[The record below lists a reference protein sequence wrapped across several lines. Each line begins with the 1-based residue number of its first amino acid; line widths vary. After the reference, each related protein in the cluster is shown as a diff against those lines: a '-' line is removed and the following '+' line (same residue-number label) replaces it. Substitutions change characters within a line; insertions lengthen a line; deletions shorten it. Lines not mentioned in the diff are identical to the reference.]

1 MVIVPI
7 ALPARAPSWGL
18 AMQAF
23 EYQKIVMAVT
33 KCPI

>member
-1 MVIVPI
+1 MAIVPI
-7 ALPARAPSWGL
+7 ALPRAFLDL